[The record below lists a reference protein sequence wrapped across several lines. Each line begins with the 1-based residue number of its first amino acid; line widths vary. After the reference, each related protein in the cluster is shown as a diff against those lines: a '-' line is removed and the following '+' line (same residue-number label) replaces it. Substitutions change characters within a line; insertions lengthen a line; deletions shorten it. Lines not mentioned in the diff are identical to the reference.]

1 MVDRKSMPDSRPHPR
16 SSATFLLDKTSL
28 SWLLIRFS
36 YDHPCRI
43 FRLSHHF
50 VKCAMS
56 QELPLLPTSVIGSYA
71 LPGWLWTAVDQI
83 DQGEYGPTDIRETFD
98 DAVHL
103 AILDQKRAGVD
114 QITDGEMRRWYFV
127 QSFYRRF
134 KGLASRPTLRR
145 KGVYGYDSVPRWW
158 PEERIQVPDGLGIVE
173 EFQFARSVTDHPLK
187 ATCPGPLTL
196 TIHIQL
202 KDDSVYKDR
211 IELAYEFAEV
221 VNLELKRLVAA
232 GAEFIQLDEPSFSIV
247 PGDDRSWIDL
257 FNETVKGVNAR
268 IGLHVCFGNLGS
280 RPRGKRRYDW
290 MLDDILRAD
299 AQQIS
304 LEFANREL
312 AELELCGEIAN
323 EKDVAAGL
331 VDVKSFYVETPEDV
345 AERVRLTLQHVPP
358 EKLTVTPDCGF
369 FQLPRWLAFQKL
381 RNMVRG
387 VEIVRRELGA

>member
-1 MVDRKSMPDSRPHPR
+1 MASYTIPVHSPVPGSCVAPTSYKRPMNRK
-16 SSATFLLDKTSL
+16 
-28 SWLLIRFS
+28 
-36 YDHPCRI
+36 
-43 FRLSHHF
+43 
-50 VKCAMS
+50 
-56 QELPLLPTSVIGSYA
+56 LPLIQTSVIGSYA
-71 LPGWLWTAVDQI
+71 LPGWLWAAVDQI
-83 DQGEYGPTDIRETFD
+83 DEGNFGPTDIRETFD
-98 DAVHL
+98 DAVQL
-103 AILDQKRAGVD
+103 AMLDQRRAGVD
-114 QITDGEMRRWYFV
+114 VISDGEMRRWYFV

-145 KGVYGYDSVPRWW
+145 MGVYGYDSVPRWW

-173 EFQFARSVTDHPLK
+173 EFQFARSVTDHPIK

-202 KDDSVYKDR
+202 KDDHIYRDR
-211 IELAYEFAEV
+211 IELAYEFAGV
-221 VNLELKRLVAA
+221 VNNELKRLVDA

-247 PGDDRSWIDL
+247 PGDARSWIDL
-257 FNETVKGVNAR
+257 FNETVKGVNAK
-268 IGLHVCFGNLGS
+268 IGLHICFGNLGS

-299 AQQIS
+299 AEQIS

-312 AELELCGEIAN
+312 VELELCGEIAKVK
-323 EKDVAAGL
+323 EVAAGL
-331 VDVKSFYVETPEDV
+331 VDIKSFYVETPEDV

-381 RNMVRG
+381 RNMVQG
-387 VEIVRRELGA
+387 VKIVRRELGG

>member
-1 MVDRKSMPDSRPHPR
+1 MNPD
-16 SSATFLLDKTSL
+16 
-28 SWLLIRFS
+28 
-36 YDHPCRI
+36 
-43 FRLSHHF
+43 
-50 VKCAMS
+50 
-56 QELPLLPTSVIGSYA
+56 LPLIPTSVIGSYA
-71 LPGWLWTAVDQI
+71 LPGWFWTAVEQI
-83 DQGEYGPTDIRETFD
+83 EKGEFGPTDVRETFD

-103 AILDQKRAGVD
+103 AMLDQTRAGVD
-114 QITDGEMRRWYFV
+114 LISDGEMRRWYFV

-145 KGVYGYDSVPRWW
+145 TGVYGYDSVPRWW

-173 EFQFARSVTDHPLK
+173 EFQFARSVTDRPLK

-202 KDDSVYKDR
+202 KDDRIYKDR
-211 IELAYEFAEV
+211 IELAYEFAGV
-221 VNLELKRLVAA
+221 VNRELKRLVDA
-232 GAEFIQLDEPSFSIV
+232 GAQFIQLDEPSFSIV

-257 FNETVKGVNAR
+257 FNETVQGVNAK
-268 IGLHVCFGNLGS
+268 IGLHICFGNLGS

-299 AQQIS
+299 AEQIS

-312 AELELCGEIAN
+312 AELELCAEIAKVK
-323 EKDVAAGL
+323 EVAAGL
-331 VDVKSFYVETPEDV
+331 VDIKSFYVETPEDV
-345 AERVRLTLQHVPP
+345 AERVRLTLQYVPA

-381 RNMVRG
+381 RNMVKG
-387 VEIVRRELGA
+387 VGIVRRELAGQA